1 MTSKV
6 IPGEGMK
13 SELDLFMTPLTS
25 KQIEWASYVKHL
37 PSAPIANSDVIEFT
51 ITPIKD
57 QYIDLSKTKLY
68 IRGKYVNSRDGSDL
82 AENEKFCP
90 TNLPGHSMFKQ
101 CTVLFNDKHVSSGA
115 QTFQHTSYIETVTSF
130 KKSTKETTLRSAL
143 YYEDTAGHFD
153 VTDFTG
159 NTATNTGAKKRNE
172 AVKGSKTIE
181 MSIKLHSPV
190 FNMDKFIM
198 GNVKISVKLTKAAPE
213 FYIMRAAKSLTG
225 AANAEQDS
233 SPVIFKFEHMYLT
246 VFKVKP
252 VNNVYLAQQAILLKT
267 PAKYVLPYVDTKI
280 FSIPQGFGSISFDN
294 IFLDLIPSRIILFM
308 VDADAFVGT
317 YTKNP
322 YNLQHNNLNYLVL
335 VKDGVHHPPEGY
347 TPDFTNQRFLE
358 CFEDTLECLD
368 LWGRDK
374 NNGITPEMY
383 INGFTFF
390 TWDLTTDMSAA
401 SNNFNQPLDGTLR
414 F

>member
-1 MTSKV
+1 
-6 IPGEGMK
+6 
-13 SELDLFMTPLTS
+13 
-25 KQIEWASYVKHL
+25 
-37 PSAPIANSDVIEFT
+37 
-51 ITPIKD
+51 
-57 QYIDLSKTKLY
+57 
-68 IRGKYVNSRDGSDL
+68 
-82 AENEKFCP
+82 
-90 TNLPGHSMFKQ
+90 
-101 CTVLFNDKHVSSGA
+101 
-115 QTFQHTSYIETVTSF
+115 
-130 KKSTKETTLRSAL
+130 
-143 YYEDTAGHFD
+143 
-153 VTDFTG
+153 
-159 NTATNTGAKKRNE
+159 
-172 AVKGSKTIE
+172 
-181 MSIKLHSPV
+181 
-190 FNMDKFIM
+190 
-198 GNVKISVKLTKAAPE
+198 
-213 FYIMRAAKSLTG
+213 
-225 AANAEQDS
+225 
-233 SPVIFKFEHMYLT
+233 MYLT

-252 VNNVYLAQQAILLKT
+252 VNNVFLAQQAILLKT

-280 FSIPQGFGSISFDN
+280 FSIPNGFGSISFDN

-322 YNLQHNNLNYLVL
+322 YDFKHNNLNYLVL

-414 F
+414 LDMKFSAPLTKNVNVFIYGESKNMMEIDFHGNIALDHEKRKNVY